1 MINFLDNL
9 LNKMG
14 IWFGIIFKIT
24 IPAILFYYPFKMIM
38 LAGALLASIL
48 GIDMGV
54 FGQNS
59 QMIASFLFIIF
70 VAILIFSPRVA
81 SAIEFILTPIYLV
94 SLYYI
99 YLLLFN
105 VQFFRLNI
113 TDSAPFINM
122 NKATVVALA
131 IFIIFKILFFFFVV
145 INRNNIEE
153 AHIQDAKRNRI
164 F

>member
-38 LAGALLASIL
+38 LAGVLLASIL

-70 VAILIFSPRVA
+70 VTTTSLSCCLNQFNNSTSFIS
-81 SAIEFILTPIYLV
+81 FILFYEGSQIFNICICKFF
-94 SLYYI
+94 LYCSYFFYFYI
-99 YLLLFN
+99 
-105 VQFFRLNI
+105 
-113 TDSAPFINM
+113 
-122 NKATVVALA
+122 
-131 IFIIFKILFFFFVV
+131 FV
-145 INRNNIEE
+145 
-153 AHIQDAKRNRI
+153 HIVR